1 MLYFRSLAQFYCIS
15 LLCAEYFVQDCL
27 SKQIFCCNMAQS
39 LSHLNFWKIS
49 VTSKHFSNHDKNIQQ
64 IICVKSY
71 KFNGFVLA
79 LFCILG
85 LGQHLTSENFE
96 LSRLVIY
103 FDRNKIFEPKLILFP
118 EI

>member
-64 IICVKSY
+64 VSCVNCS

-85 LGQHLTSENFE
+85 LGQHLTSEKFE